1 MKTFMNGKIWQWA
14 NATSSVAGTFA
25 QWMTVSDDGLVV
37 SVGSGAPPPAD
48 ETEDLHGALVLPG
61 LHDSH
66 IHVAML
72 GESAEWLDLSGCT
85 SYEEFA
91 ERLKKYDAQYPD
103 KAWVVG
109 IGWAQDELS
118 SDARYPSRHD
128 IDAVIRDRPVILHRA
143 CWHIAVVNTKALE
156 IAGVD
161 VNAKNHDVKH
171 GAIDVD
177 EKGATGILREDAVQI
192 VEKHAN
198 EPSLDLR
205 VKYFRNAL
213 TRCVHSGLTAVH
225 TNDEDAWHVYSKLQK
240 EESLPVRV
248 YLTPSIYELGKPSTP
263 KPGASDG
270 LVSVHRMKIFSDGSL
285 GAETAALRAPYKG
298 TSNKGILMNSDE
310 DLVKKIS
317 DANEAGYRVEIHAI
331 GDRAAEQ
338 VLMALKSAN
347 VGPEKRPIL
356 THCQILGEDLI
367 AQMRE
372 QGVIG
377 NVQPSFTRMLDN
389 GVTCAGGSDA
399 PIETCNPFQGIYDAI
414 YRHKPNRPED
424 VFLPEEQLSFHEA
437 LALYT
442 KGAAFAAMQDNVLG
456 QISPGFYADFV
467 VLRKDV
473 SEDHAALVM
482 PGLVESICVAG
493 KKKKDVPV

>member
-1 MKTFMNGKIWQWA
+1 MVRWCSLDCTTRTFTSRCWGRAPSGSIFRVVRPTRSSQSVLRNMTPNTRTRPGSWA
-14 NATSSVAGTFA
+14 SAGPKTSS
-25 QWMTVSDDGLVV
+25 
-37 SVGSGAPPPAD
+37 P
-48 ETEDLHGALVLPG
+48 
-61 LHDSH
+61 
-66 IHVAML
+66 
-72 GESAEWLDLSGCT
+72 
-85 SYEEFA
+85 
-91 ERLKKYDAQYPD
+91 
-103 KAWVVG
+103 AWVVG

-285 GAETAALRAPYKG
+285 GAKHPLKLLSCPG
-298 TSNKGILMNSDE
+298 NS
-310 DLVKKIS
+310 
-317 DANEAGYRVEIHAI
+317 G
-331 GDRAAEQ
+331 
-338 VLMALKSAN
+338 SA
-347 VGPEKRPIL
+347 
-356 THCQILGEDLI
+356 CS
-367 AQMRE
+367 
-372 QGVIG
+372 
-377 NVQPSFTRMLDN
+377 VQ
-389 GVTCAGGSDA
+389 
-399 PIETCNPFQGIYDAI
+399 
-414 YRHKPNRPED
+414 RH
-424 VFLPEEQLSFHEA
+424 V
-437 LALYT
+437 
-442 KGAAFAAMQDNVLG
+442 
-456 QISPGFYADFV
+456 
-467 VLRKDV
+467 
-473 SEDHAALVM
+473 
-482 PGLVESICVAG
+482 
-493 KKKKDVPV
+493 